1 MTRPWRGVCLLGV
14 FVIAAAVAAEGFA
27 AEGNKCTI
35 ATKGDSPV
43 AQACA
48 KGGVKKAKATMKQMV
63 KAAKDNGVKFD
74 CDNCHKNEETYELEG
89 DARDNFKK
97 LLAAQTR

>member
-1 MTRPWRGVCLLGV
+1 MTRPGRRVFLLGV
-14 FVIAAAVAAEGFA
+14 FVIAGPVAAQGFA
-27 AEGNKCTI
+27 ADANKCTI

-48 KGGVKKAKATMKQMV
+48 KGGVKQAKAAMKGLV
-63 KAAKDNGVKFD
+63 KTAKDNGVKFD
-74 CDNCHKNEETYELEG
+74 CDDCHKNEETFVLED

-97 LLAAQTR
+97 LLAAQTK

>member
-1 MTRPWRGVCLLGV
+1 MTRPWRGVFLLGG
-14 FVIAAAVAAEGFA
+14 FVITAAVAAQGFA

-48 KGGVKKAKATMKQMV
+48 KGGVKLAKATMKELV
-63 KAAKDNGVKFD
+63 KTAKDNGVKFD
-74 CDNCHKNEETYELEG
+74 CDECHKNEETFELAD

-97 LLAAQTR
+97 LLAAQTK

>member
-1 MTRPWRGVCLLGV
+1 MTRPWRGVFLFGV
-14 FVIAAAVAAEGFA
+14 FAIAVPVAARGFA
-27 AEGNKCTI
+27 ADSNKCTI

-48 KGGVKKAKATMKQMV
+48 KGGVKQAKAAMKGLV
-63 KAAKDNGVKFD
+63 KTAKNNGVKFD
-74 CDNCHKNEETYELEG
+74 CDDCHKNEDTFQLED

-97 LLAAQTR
+97 LLAAQTK

>member
-1 MTRPWRGVCLLGV
+1 MTRPWRGVFLLGG
-14 FVIAAAVAAEGFA
+14 FAITAAVAAQGFA

-48 KGGVKKAKATMKQMV
+48 KGGVKLAKATMKDLV
-63 KAAKDNGVKFD
+63 KKAKDNGVKFD
-74 CDNCHKNEETYELEG
+74 CDKCHKNEETFELEG
-89 DARDNFKK
+89 DARDNFRK
-97 LLAAQTR
+97 LLAAQTK